1 MDCKAVITH
10 ATSANQATTT
20 HCRSAAN
27 QRHTHKTAG
36 TLLRMGKRETTMRKL
51 IACIAIATLLAAA
64 GCKKDAGTDAPA
76 ANASADS
83 GCSLKGDFGPHQGKP
98 IEAVLTSPPHVPPPP
113 GRDYPAQAPVA
124 PQAGEKEMA

>member
-27 QRHTHKTAG
+27 QCQTHKTAG
-36 TLLRMGKRETTMRKL
+36 TQLRMGKKGTTMRKL

-64 GCKKDAGTDAPA
+64 GCKQDAETEAPA
-76 ANASADS
+76 ANDRAHR
-83 GCSLKGDFGPHQGKP
+83 GGSLKGDFGPTTDTTVDT
-98 IEAVLTSPPHVPPPP
+98 VLTSPPHVQPPTGLTKPP
-113 GRDYPAQAPVA
+113 KGILHTDQP
-124 PQAGEKEMA
+124 EK

>member
-27 QRHTHKTAG
+27 QCQTHKTAG
-36 TLLRMGKRETTMRKL
+36 TQLRMGKKGTTMRKL

-64 GCKKDAGTDAPA
+64 GRKKDAGPDAPA
-76 ANASADS
+76 ANARAAS
-83 GCSLKGDFGPHQGKP
+83 GGSLN
-98 IEAVLTSPPHVPPPP
+98 ATCAPPHGHP
-113 GRDYPAQAPVA
+113 GR
-124 PQAGEKEMA
+124 